1 MKIYKTL
8 SIKNSSTETLVSF
21 LRTIIFKL
29 STDWKYRA
37 DLLEEYSIKEQRE
50 IACFDSPAID
60 GEKALIW
67 MVISRD
73 ELKIVNIVPTTRD
86 SFTVDEYNQIL
97 DQFYD
102 DCIANVINTQV
113 ANVAINI
120 EIFDIKQIAGVAT
133 FEALQLWEGTCD
145 RATGNVASKDSAR
158 WMNFVVTAYHEKS
171 ALTADLF
178 VRWLEEEK
186 NWDDDDLLCKIVG
199 DFIDA
204 ISLLEEYDTILD
216 RDI

>member
-21 LRTIIFKL
+21 LRTIISKL

-37 DLLEEYSIKEQRE
+37 DLIEEYSIKEQRE
-50 IACFDSPAID
+50 IACFESPAVD
-60 GEKALIW
+60 GETALIW

-73 ELKIVNIVPTTRD
+73 ELKIVNVVPTTRD

-102 DCIANVINTQV
+102 DCIANVLNTQV

-133 FEALQLWEGTCD
+133 FEALQQWETTCN
-145 RATGNVASKDSAR
+145 RATGNVASMDSAR
-158 WMNFVVTAYHEKS
+158 WMNFVVTAYREKS
-171 ALTADLF
+171 ALSADLL

-199 DFIDA
+199 DFVDA
-204 ISLLEEYDTILD
+204 ISLLEEYDTTLD
-216 RDI
+216 RDF